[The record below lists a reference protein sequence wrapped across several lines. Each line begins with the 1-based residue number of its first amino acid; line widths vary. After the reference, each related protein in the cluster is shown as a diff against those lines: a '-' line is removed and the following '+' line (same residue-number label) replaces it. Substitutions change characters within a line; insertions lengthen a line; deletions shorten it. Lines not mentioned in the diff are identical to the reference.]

1 MHVHNLLEIV
11 DKGPINCGQMVNIAA
26 LAPISNR
33 DIPRTVGSNF
43 VRADKVTD
51 HIAGVRNMVE
61 AGGETT
67 CPEIWEMD

>member
-1 MHVHNLLEIV
+1 
-11 DKGPINCGQMVNIAA
+11 MVNIAA